1 MAGGGWLRGGVS
13 APGPASV
20 RHTNKVSPCEMII
33 PSCVWP
39 LHSGTTQH
47 KHCLGVTLVML
58 PSNLPTHHLHCLTQ
72 PVTVMLFITT
82 MYVVQSLA
90 GCMKIY
96 WLVVCFESLPCV
108 GRRVSFCWL
117 GVYQSVA
124 QQWKMENQSNISCEG
139 HPLIPRSTS
148 SPGSG
153 GLPGGGHRC
162 QAGTPTPHW
171 NITRR

>member
-1 MAGGGWLRGGVS
+1 MNGWWRVTPRRSLGSGPGQCPPHKQSFPVWNDYPELCLAATLGGNTAHTLSRCHTWYAPFQPIIYTVLHSQWLWWHS
-13 APGPASV
+13 SQLCGP
-20 RHTNKVSPCEMII
+20 I
-33 PSCVWP
+33 PSWMHEDLLVGCLFCV
-39 LHSGTTQH
+39 
-47 KHCLGVTLVML
+47 
-58 PSNLPTHHLHCLTQ
+58 
-72 PVTVMLFITT
+72 PVGL
-82 MYVVQSLA
+82 S
-90 GCMKIY
+90 
-96 WLVVCFESLPCV
+96 
-108 GRRVSFCWL
+108 VSFYWL

>member
-1 MAGGGWLRGGVS
+1 MNGWWRVAPRRSLGSGPGQCPPHKQSFPVWNDYPELCLAATLGGNT
-13 APGPASV
+13 A
-20 RHTNKVSPCEMII
+20 HTLSRCHT
-33 PSCVWP
+33 WYA
-39 LHSGTTQH
+39 LFR
-47 KHCLGVTLVML
+47 
-58 PSNLPTHHLHCLTQ
+58 THHLHCVTQ
-72 PVTVMLFITT
+72 PVTVMAFITT
-82 MYVVQSLA
+82 MWFHSELDA
-90 GCMKIY
+90 WRFTC
-96 WLVVCFESLPCV
+96 WLFVLCPCV
-108 GRRVSFCWL
+108 RLSVSFYWL